1 MRKQEKPFL
10 IKFLNEGRLI
20 KFLNDKGTVSVQIAS
35 KFGFDVGGIDAMSEF
50 LKDAKKKS
58 SENQVSDLC
67 AFMEQD
73 KPDSILS
80 HKQDH
85 LSMIDDETDCFIY

>member
-1 MRKQEKPFL
+1 
-10 IKFLNEGRLI
+10 
-20 KFLNDKGTVSVQIAS
+20 
-35 KFGFDVGGIDAMSEF
+35 MSEF
-50 LKDAKKKS
+50 LKNAKKKS
-58 SENQVSDLC
+58 SENQASDLC

-80 HKQDH
+80 HKQDP